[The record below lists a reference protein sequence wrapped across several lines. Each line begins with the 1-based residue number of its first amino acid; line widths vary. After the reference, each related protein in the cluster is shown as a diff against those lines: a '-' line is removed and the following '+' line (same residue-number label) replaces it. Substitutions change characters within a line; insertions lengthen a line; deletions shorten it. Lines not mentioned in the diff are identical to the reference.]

1 MDFEKRTEYKR
12 HECNCDSGPRLGGKV
27 HDRGCAIIENFGAVM
42 SFHEAREWVKAE
54 LEKVSEKLEEIKKGL
69 YW

>member
-1 MDFEKRTEYKR
+1 MRPE
-12 HECNCDSGPRLGGKV
+12 LGALPERMR
-27 HDRGCAIIENFGAVM
+27 DLIIENFGAIM